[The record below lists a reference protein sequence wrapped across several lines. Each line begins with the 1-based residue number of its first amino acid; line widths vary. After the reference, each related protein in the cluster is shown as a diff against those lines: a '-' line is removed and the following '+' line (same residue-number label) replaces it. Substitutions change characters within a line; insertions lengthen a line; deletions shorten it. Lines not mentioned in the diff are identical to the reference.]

1 MQMMAD
7 QAGIEIEFE
16 DCDSDSES
24 DETENENDD
33 DDETEGVNGEYTG
46 VYLIIMSQVVFTVSL
61 HEDITSSG
69 ETDFETEICEQKT
82 MIGEEKASLQC
93 DGQTHSTEAMKFSLT
108 SLLTSTGCGTSRAIL
123 PLSSSSETTT
133 SSVTDANQSLH
144 QNSQDFRLSLTTN
157 TLLTHRKALGSN
169 INGHHVEKS
178 LRLKENS
185 HEVTKSITDTDHSTD
200 MMSKSRTSSSC
211 TSDANSSDDSATAL
225 NSSAIKPVSKSE
237 PTSKDDGAHA
247 PDSNDFSAATSRT
260 RMIGLKDL
268 LTTAV
273 EDKNSSLVLDTH
285 MDKWMV
291 PHAVKEVGSLV
302 FSCSAT
308 VLYLCSSGAPYKNSK
323 ETTSR

>member
-61 HEDITSSG
+61 LEDITSSG

-93 DGQTHSTEAMKFSLT
+93 DGRTHSTEAMKFSLT
-108 SLLTSTGCGTSRAIL
+108 SLLTSTGCGTSCAIL

-144 QNSQDFRLSLTTN
+144 QNSQDFRPSLTTN
-157 TLLTHRKALGSN
+157 TLLTHRKALSSN

-178 LRLKENS
+178 LRLN
-185 HEVTKSITDTDHSTD
+185 HEVTKSSTDTDHSTD
-200 MMSKSRTSSSC
+200 MISKSRTSSLC
-211 TSDANSSDDSATAL
+211 TSDASSSDDSTTVL
-225 NSSAIKPVSKSE
+225 NSSAIKPVNKSE
-237 PTSKDDGAHA
+237 PISKDDGAHA

-285 MDKWMV
+285 MDKWMA
-291 PHAVKEVGSLV
+291 PHAVKEVGSLI

-308 VLYLCSSGAPYKNSK
+308 VLYLCSSGAPHKKNSK